1 MQFLRVCDTMSERC
15 DPQLTLETFGVFS
28 ADRVVLRRPAANFAV
43 PASVVAYS
51 SVHQLAL
58 ILRLIPT
65 FRDHR

>member
-1 MQFLRVCDTMSERC
+1 MCDNMSEQHE
-15 DPQLTLETFGVFS
+15 PQLTLETVDVFS
-28 ADRVVLRRPAANFAV
+28 AERIVLRRPAANFAV
-43 PASVVAYS
+43 PASVVAHS

>member
-1 MQFLRVCDTMSERC
+1 MSERHE
-15 DPQLTLETFGVFS
+15 PQPTLETVDAFS
-28 ADRVVLRRPAANFAV
+28 AERIVLRRPAANFAV